1 MSDPLLSAG
10 FVRCATC
17 GRAAYPADAAWAGD
31 LLLAA
36 YPAACEHT
44 QPQAWL
50 IDPGQLTAN
59 PDWCGAQTAR
69 TGSPC
74 RNRPRAG
81 SPFCSQHDPARRAA

>member
-10 FVRCATC
+10 FVRCGVC
-17 GRAAYPADAAWAGD
+17 GRAAYPIDAAWAGD
-31 LLLAA
+31 LLLAS
-36 YPAACEHT
+36 YPAPCEHT

-59 PDWCGAQTAR
+59 PDWCNGQTVT

-74 RNRPRAG
+74 RNRPRAD
-81 SPFCSQHDPARRAA
+81 SPFCWQHDPARRAA